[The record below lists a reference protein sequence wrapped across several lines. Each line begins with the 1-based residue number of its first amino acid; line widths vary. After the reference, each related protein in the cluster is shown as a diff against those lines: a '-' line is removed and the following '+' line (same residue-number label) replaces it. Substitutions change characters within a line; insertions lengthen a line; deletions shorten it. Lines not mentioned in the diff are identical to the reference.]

1 MLLEKPCFQSRIF
14 LQNMTL
20 PPSPPLYL
28 QCMQWRGFSD
38 VPPTQNPKFPRQTSP
53 PTLHQGIGHNAA
65 AARKRSHWPRQD
77 ITNAHASKL
86 FLQECPNFPRGALLC
101 YWTAYSRP
109 VSSSRCEKCTRDP
122 HTLWSPHPVS
132 RDVPVL
138 AGYRCIERR
147 AEHSEAIYVAIG
159 QPTVTSVRARGAKD
173 APEIHTHCGR
183 RISCV
188 LALLASSMSRQT
200 TCGHPVISEYDES
213 LYAISSKREL
223 RLQRREEC

>member
-1 MLLEKPCFQSRIF
+1 MEPCFQSRIF

-38 VPPTQNPKFPRQTSP
+38 VPHTQNPKFPRQTSP

-132 RDVPVL
+132 
-138 AGYRCIERR
+138 
-147 AEHSEAIYVAIG
+147 
-159 QPTVTSVRARGAKD
+159 
-173 APEIHTHCGR
+173 
-183 RISCV
+183 
-188 LALLASSMSRQT
+188 
-200 TCGHPVISEYDES
+200 
-213 LYAISSKREL
+213 AISGSYRTHTATDRETLWVFDSL
-223 RLQRREEC
+223 RLAFCDVAVAERAVHPKGIVGNDSQ